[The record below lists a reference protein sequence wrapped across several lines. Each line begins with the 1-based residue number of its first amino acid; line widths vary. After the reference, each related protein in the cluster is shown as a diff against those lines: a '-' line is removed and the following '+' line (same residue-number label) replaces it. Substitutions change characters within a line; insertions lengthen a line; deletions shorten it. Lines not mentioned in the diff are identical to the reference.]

1 MRTQTLIQAMLQA
14 PVDKPFVTMFKD
26 ENIETV
32 TFGSFIRSAFSD
44 ARYLQEQGLA
54 KGDTIILIMPT
65 GVPLM
70 TAFAGAMLLGAVPAI
85 LAYPNFKADPKKY
98 SFGLEGVSKNLKAR
112 LVLVDDS
119 FPPDLTAH
127 LQLEHGAKLIR
138 YSVAASLEDCPN
150 IVGGA
155 EDLAFIQHSAGTT
168 GLQKGVGLSHT
179 AVLRQLEHLA
189 SVLNLSEQDRIYSWL
204 PLYHDMGLIA
214 CFMLPLVYHLPVVM
228 QSPTEWV
235 LRPGTMLQLIT
246 DFRCTLGWVPN
257 FTLQFLARRV
267 RHDDAVQYDLSS
279 LRALINCSEPVRAR
293 SIQEFEAAYT
303 RYGLK
308 PAAIQ
313 TSYAMAEN
321 VFAVTQSAM
330 DAVPKH
336 VWISGHHLAHEHV
349 AVQTFSE
356 SEGSLCLVSSGHC
369 LPGNRVR
376 IVSADGDE
384 LPDGRVGEILI
395 QSDSLFNGYYNQP
408 ELTATALH
416 DGWYWSG
423 DLGFLLDNELYV
435 IGRKKDLII
444 VAGKNI
450 YPQDIEEIVSSHPA
464 IHDGRVVAFG
474 LYNADLGTQD
484 IIIVA
489 ETEAIEELTQS
500 AQIERALRNAVVSEL
515 DVVPRA
521 VYLKPPKWIVKSTAG
536 KPARST
542 TREKLLIEHPEL
554 LGALKTKNGRV
565 QTFQANEALP
575 EPAVVALQNHEYLL
589 DFHSKSV
596 ITRTVDGTIKFWSR
610 RAEELYGWKKE
621 EALGKVSHD
630 LLQTRFPKP
639 LQEIESELV
648 KKGRWEGRLVHTT
661 RDGGCLVVE
670 SRWTL
675 NPEKQSDAVI
685 EVNKPSIDQ

>member
-1 MRTQTLIQAMLQA
+1 MKTQTLIEAMLQA
-14 PVDKPFVTMFKD
+14 PDDKPFVTMFKD
-26 ENIETV
+26 ETIETV

-54 KGDTIILIMPT
+54 KGETIILIMPQ

-138 YSVAASLEDCPN
+138 YSVAASLADCPD

-168 GLQKGVGLSHT
+168 GLQKGVGLSHA

-235 LRPGTMLQLIT
+235 LRPGTMLQLIS

-257 FTLQFLARRV
+257 FALQFLARRV

-293 SIQEFEAAYT
+293 SIQEFKAAYA

-308 PAAIQ
+308 PAVIQ
-313 TSYAMAEN
+313 SSYAMAEN

-336 VWISGHHLAHEHV
+336 VWISGQHLAHEHV

-376 IVSADGDE
+376 IVSAEGEE
-384 LPDGRVGEILI
+384 LPEGRVGEILI
-395 QSDSLFNGYYNQP
+395 QSDSLFSGYYNQP
-408 ELTATALH
+408 ELTATALQ

-489 ETEAIEELTQS
+489 ETQAIEELTQS
-500 AQIERALRNAVVSEL
+500 AQIERALRNAVASEL

-554 LGALKTKNGRV
+554 LGDLNTKNGKV
-565 QTFQANEALP
+565 QTFQATETLP
-575 EPAVVALQNHEYLL
+575 GPAVVALQNHEYLL
-589 DFHSKSV
+589 DFHPNSV

-621 EALGKVSHD
+621 EAIGKVSHN

-639 LQEIESELV
+639 LKEIESELV
-648 KKGRWEGRLVHTT
+648 RKGRWEGRLVHTT

-675 NPEKQSDAVI
+675 NLEEQSDAVI
-685 EVNKPSIDQ
+685 EVNRPSTDL

>member
-1 MRTQTLIQAMLQA
+1 MKTQTLIEAMLQA
-14 PVDKPFVTMFKD
+14 PADKPFVTMFKD

-54 KGDTIILIMPT
+54 KGDTIILIMPQ

-70 TAFAGAMLLGAVPAI
+70 SAFAGAMLLGAVPAI

-119 FPPDLTAH
+119 FPPDLTVH

-138 YSVAASLEDCPN
+138 YSVAASLADCPDL
-150 IVGGA
+150 VGGA

-168 GLQKGVGLSHT
+168 GLQKGVGLSHA

-235 LRPGTMLQLIT
+235 LRPGTMLQLIS
-246 DFRCTLGWVPN
+246 DFRCTLGWIPN
-257 FTLQFLARRV
+257 FALQFLARRV
-267 RHDDAVQYDLSS
+267 RHDDAVQYDLSL

-293 SIQEFEAAYT
+293 SIQEFKAAYAL
-303 RYGLK
+303 YGLK
-308 PAAIQ
+308 PTAIQ
-313 TSYAMAEN
+313 SSYAMAEN

-336 VWISGHHLAHEHV
+336 VWISGQHLAHEHV

-376 IVSADGDE
+376 IVSAEGEE
-384 LPDGRVGEILI
+384 LPEGRVGEILI
-395 QSDSLFNGYYNQP
+395 QSDSLFSGYYNQP
-408 ELTATALH
+408 ELTATALR

-423 DLGFLLDNELYV
+423 DLGFLFDNELYV

-489 ETEAIEELTQS
+489 ETQAIEELTQS
-500 AQIERALRNAVVSEL
+500 AQIERALRNAVASEL

-554 LGALKTKNGRV
+554 LGDLNTKNGRV
-565 QTFQANEALP
+565 QPFQATETLP
-575 EPAVVALQNHEYLL
+575 EPAGVALENHEYLL

-648 KKGRWEGRLVHTT
+648 KMGRWEGRLVHTT

-675 NPEKQSDAVI
+675 NLEEQSDAVI
-685 EVNKPSIDQ
+685 EVNRPSTDL

>member
-1 MRTQTLIQAMLQA
+1 MTVQNLLEALLQA
-14 PVDKPFVTMFKD
+14 PAEKPFVTTFSN
-26 ENIETV
+26 ETVETV
-32 TFGSFIRSAFSD
+32 TFGNFARSACSD
-44 ARYLQEQGLA
+44 ARYLRDQGLA
-54 KGDTIILIMPT
+54 KGDTIILIMPQ

-70 TAFAGAMLLGAVPAI
+70 SAFAGAMLMGAVPAI

-112 LVLVDDS
+112 LVLVDNS

-127 LQLEHGAKLIR
+127 LQLDQGAKLIR
-138 YSVAASLEDCPN
+138 YSVASPPAEFSS
-150 IVGGA
+150 IVGGS

-168 GLQKGVGLSHT
+168 GLQKGVGLSHA

-189 SVLNLSEQDRIYSWL
+189 SVLNVSEEDRIYSWL

-235 LRPGTMLQLIT
+235 LRPGTMLQLIS
-246 DFRCTLGWVPN
+246 DFRCTLAWVPN
-257 FTLQFLARRV
+257 FALQFLARRV
-267 RHDDAVQYDLSS
+267 RREDAVQYDLSS

-293 SIQEFEAAYT
+293 SIEEFEAAYT
-303 RYGLK
+303 CYGLK
-308 PAAIQ
+308 PGAIQ
-313 TSYAMAEN
+313 SSYAMAEN
-321 VFAVTQSAM
+321 VFAVTQSAVGS
-330 DAVPKH
+330 VPTH
-336 VWISGHHLAHEHV
+336 VWISGQQLAHEHL
-349 AVQTFSE
+349 AVPAASE
-356 SEGSLCLVSSGHC
+356 SEGSLRLVSSGRC

-408 ELTATALH
+408 ELTATALR

-450 YPQDIEEIVSSHPA
+450 YPQDIEEIVSGHPT

-474 LYNADLGTQD
+474 LYNADRGTQD

-489 ETEAIEELTQS
+489 ETETIEELKQS
-500 AQIERALRNAVVSEL
+500 ALIEPALRNAVASEL

-521 VYLKPPKWIVKSTAG
+521 VYLKPPKWIVKSSAG

-554 LGALKTKNGRV
+554 LGDLKAQNGKV
-565 QTFQANEALP
+565 QTFQVTEVLP
-575 EPAVVALQNHEYLL
+575 EPAVLALQNHEYLL
-589 DFHSKSV
+589 DFHPNSV

-610 RAEELYGWKKE
+610 RAEELYGWTKE
-621 EALGKVSHD
+621 EAIGKISHN

-639 LQEIESELV
+639 LQEIDSELV
-648 KKGRWEGRLVHTT
+648 RKGRWEGKLVHTT

-675 NPEKQSDAVI
+675 NLEEQSDAVI
-685 EVNKPSIDQ
+685 EINRPSNEL

>member
-1 MRTQTLIQAMLQA
+1 MTFQTLVEAMMEA
-14 PVDKPFVTMFKD
+14 PADKPFVTMFHD
-26 ENIETV
+26 ETAETV
-32 TFGSFIRSAFSD
+32 TFGNFIRSAFSD
-44 ARYLQEQGLA
+44 ARHFQDQGLT
-54 KGDTIILIMPT
+54 KGDTIILIMPQ

-98 SFGLEGVSKNLKAR
+98 SSGLRGVSKNLKAR
-112 LVLVDDS
+112 LVVVDDS
-119 FPPDLTAH
+119 FPSDLTAN
-127 LQLEHGAKLIR
+127 LQLDQGAKLIR
-138 YSVAASLEDCPN
+138 YSVASSLEDCPY

-168 GLQKGVGLSHT
+168 GLQKGVGLSHA

-189 SVLNLSEQDRIYSWL
+189 SVLNLSDEDRIYSWL
-204 PLYHDMGLIA
+204 PLYHDMGLVA

-267 RHDDAVQYDLSS
+267 RADDAVQYDLSS

-293 SIQEFEAAYT
+293 SIQEFKVAYT

-308 PAAIQ
+308 PSAIQ
-313 TSYAMAEN
+313 SSYAMAEN

-330 DAVPKH
+330 DSVPKGIW
-336 VWISGHHLAHEHV
+336 VSGQHLAHEHV
-349 AVQTFSE
+349 AVPAASE

-376 IVSADGDE
+376 IVSADGED
-384 LPDGRVGEILI
+384 LQDGRVGEILI

-408 ELTATALH
+408 ELTVTALK

-450 YPQDIEEIVSSHPA
+450 YPQDVEEIVSGHPA

-474 LYNADLGTQD
+474 LYNADRGTQD

-489 ETEAIEELTQS
+489 ETETIEELTHS
-500 AQIERALRNAVVSEL
+500 DQIERALRNAVASEL

-554 LGALKTKNGRV
+554 LGDLKTQNGKI
-565 QTFQANEALP
+565 QTLQATEALP
-575 EPAVVALQNHEYLL
+575 QPAVVALQNHEYLL

-621 EALGKVSHD
+621 EAIGKVSHD

-639 LQEIESELV
+639 LHEIDLELV
-648 KKGRWEGRLVHTT
+648 RKGRWEGKLVHTT
-661 RDGGCLVVE
+661 RNGGCLVVE
-670 SRWTL
+670 SQWTL
-675 NPEKQSDAVI
+675 NLEQQSDAVI
-685 EVNKPSIDQ
+685 EVNRPSTDP

>member
-1 MRTQTLIQAMLQA
+1 MTFQTLVEAMLEA
-14 PVDKPFVTMFKD
+14 PADKPFVTMFHD
-26 ENIETV
+26 ETAETV
-32 TFGSFIRSAFSD
+32 TFGNFIRSAFSD
-44 ARYLQEQGLA
+44 ARHFQDQGLT
-54 KGDTIILIMPT
+54 KGDTIILIMPQ

-98 SFGLEGVSKNLKAR
+98 SSGLRGVSKNLKAR

-119 FPPDLTAH
+119 FPSDLTAN
-127 LQLEHGAKLIR
+127 LQLDQGAKLIR
-138 YSVAASLEDCPN
+138 YSVASSLEDCPY

-168 GLQKGVGLSHT
+168 GLQKGVGLSHA

-189 SVLNLSEQDRIYSWL
+189 SVLNLSDEDRIYSWL

-246 DFRCTLGWVPN
+246 DFRCTLGWIPN
-257 FTLQFLARRV
+257 FALQFLARRV
-267 RHDDAVQYDLSS
+267 RRKDAVQYDLSS

-293 SIQEFEAAYT
+293 SIQEFKAAYT

-308 PAAIQ
+308 PSAIQ
-313 TSYAMAEN
+313 SSYAMAEN

-330 DAVPKH
+330 DSVPKGIW
-336 VWISGHHLAHEHV
+336 VSGQHLAHEHV
-349 AVQTFSE
+349 AVPAASE

-376 IVSADGDE
+376 IVSADEED
-384 LPDGRVGEILI
+384 LQDGRVGEILI

-408 ELTATALH
+408 ELTVTALK

-450 YPQDIEEIVSSHPA
+450 YPQDVEEIVSGHPA

-474 LYNADLGTQD
+474 LYNADRGTQD

-489 ETEAIEELTQS
+489 ETETIEELTHS
-500 AQIERALRNAVVSEL
+500 DQIERALRNAVASEL

-554 LGALKTKNGRV
+554 LEGLRPENGKI
-565 QTFQANEALP
+565 QTFQATEALP
-575 EPAVVALQNHEYLL
+575 QPAVVALRNHEYLL

-596 ITRTVDGTIKFWSR
+596 ITRTVDGIIKFWSR

-621 EALGKVSHD
+621 EAIGKVSHD

-639 LQEIESELV
+639 LHEIDLELV
-648 KKGRWEGRLVHTT
+648 RKGRWEGKLVHTT
-661 RDGGCLVVE
+661 RNGGCLVVE
-670 SRWTL
+670 SQWTL
-675 NPEKQSDAVI
+675 NLEQQSDAVI
-685 EVNKPSIDQ
+685 EVNRPSTDP